1 MYLKCVL
8 NVFLSVSYSWNIS
21 TTTTSKLFKMYP
33 SCSIEIMRNILFLYL
48 DLDPAKCKIQS
59 CLKYISE
66 YVHIILHNI
75 SIVYFEVPSEH
86 CINRFEIYWL
96 CHECIVL
103 VSLLQ
108 SLPNSIVLPYLFF
121 FSCLF

>member
-1 MYLKCVL
+1 MVRYQKCLL
-8 NVFLSVSYSWNIS
+8 NIYVPYFAV
-21 TTTTSKLFKMYP
+21 
-33 SCSIEIMRNILFLYL
+33 
-48 DLDPAKCKIQS
+48 KCKIQS